1 MGGKSQRLVLG
12 GHPLLE
18 VQNQAFLGRNPLP
31 ESFLHAGK
39 PRLKRLREFP

>member
-1 MGGKSQRLVLG
+1 MGGKRQRLILRR
-12 GHPLLE
+12 HPLLE
-18 VQNQAFLGRNPLP
+18 VQHQAFLGRNTLF

>member
-1 MGGKSQRLVLG
+1 MGGKRQRLVLG

-18 VQNQAFLGRNPLP
+18 VQNQAFLGRNTLP
-31 ESFLHAGK
+31 ESFFHARQ